1 MANLELYGSASC
13 PYTKELREWLEWT
26 RRDFVEYD
34 IESDADARERM
45 RSLDRSLHT
54 VPVLVEGGKVIQ
66 VGWRGHGCVVG
77 SGS

>member
-1 MANLELYGSASC
+1 MAKLELYGSASC

-54 VPVLVEGGKVIQ
+54 VPVLVEDGEVIQ